1 MAPNVVTTKLN
12 TFYLIW
18 ATFPSGLTLLKVAV
32 CIYMF
37 YKRCREEAQLFE
49 PNHIKKKK
57 KKKGSFKNIAGEV
70 FAERIVSGF
79 PLSVQCH
86 GLFSE

>member
-1 MAPNVVTTKLN
+1 MALNVVTTKLN

-18 ATFPSGLTLLKVAV
+18 AMFPSGLTLLKVAV

-57 KKKGSFKNIAGEV
+57 EKKKAVLKILLAKSLQ
-70 FAERIVSGF
+70 SG
-79 PLSVQCH
+79 
-86 GLFSE
+86 

>member
-1 MAPNVVTTKLN
+1 MALNVVTTKLN

-49 PNHIKKKK
+49 PNHIKKIKK
-57 KKKGSFKNIAGEV
+57 SSFKNIAGKD

-79 PLSVQCH
+79 PLSVQCR
-86 GLFSE
+86 GFFSE